1 MAKRWLAGLILLI
14 AMVSCKEAPP
24 VALGLLASDRIEL
37 IADVSEPIKEIL
49 VAEGQGVVAG
59 QLMIVMDSQRI
70 DAQLLMLQATESR
83 LISRLEELENGP
95 REEEIAVLR
104 SQIQAA
110 TLERNYREIEWQRQ
124 VRISER
130 GVGVKEDLDLARVQ
144 FDLALSQLDTVNAQL
159 EELLAGSR
167 PEHIEQARY
176 ELQQAQA
183 QSAALRIDKER
194 LSLKAPAAGF
204 VDSLPF
210 ETGEQPRKGDVLAVL
225 LAGDQ
230 PHARVYVPESL
241 RVGVKHGDTVQVRID
256 GLAGELVGEVRHIAS
271 EASFTPYYS
280 LSAGDRGRL
289 SYLAEIT
296 LPATADRLP
305 DGVPL
310 EVLIG
315 AE

>member
-1 MAKRWLAGLILLI
+1 MADRWLAGLILLT
-14 AMVSCKEAPP
+14 ALASCKEAPP

-37 IADVSEPIKEIL
+37 VADVSEPIKEIL
-49 VAEGQGVVAG
+49 VAEGQGVSAG
-59 QLMIVMDSQRI
+59 QLMVVMDSQRI
-70 DAQLLMLQATESR
+70 DAQLLMLQATELR
-83 LISRLEELENGP
+83 LQSRLEELENGP
-95 REEEIAVLR
+95 REEQIAVLR

-110 TLERNYREIEWQRQ
+110 TLERDYREVEWQRQ
-124 VRISER
+124 VQISER
-130 GVGVKEDLDLARVQ
+130 GLGVTEDLDLSRVQ
-144 FDLALSQLDTVNAQL
+144 LDLALSQLNTLNAQL
-159 EELLAGSR
+159 KELLAGSR
-167 PEHIEQARY
+167 PEQIEQARY
-176 ELQQAQA
+176 ELQQALA

-194 LSLKAPAAGF
+194 LNLKAPTAGF
-204 VDSLPF
+204 VDSLPY
-210 ETGEQPRKGDVLAVL
+210 EIGEQPRKGDILAVL

-241 RVGVKHGDTVQVRID
+241 RMGVKHGDSVHVRID
-256 GLAGELVGEVRHIAS
+256 GLDEELVGEIRHIAS

-296 LPATADRLP
+296 LPSTPDRLP

-310 EVLIG
+310 EVRIG

>member
-1 MAKRWLAGLILLI
+1 MPGRWLAGLILLT
-14 AMVSCKEAPP
+14 VFTSCKEAPP

-37 IADVSEPIKEIL
+37 IADISEPIKEIL
-49 VAEGQGVVAG
+49 VAEGQRVAAG
-59 QLMIVMDSQRI
+59 QLIVIMDSQRI
-70 DAQLLMLQATESR
+70 DAQLLMVQATQSR
-83 LISRLEELENGP
+83 LTARLEELENGP
-95 REEEIAVLR
+95 RGEEVAVLR
-104 SQIQAA
+104 SQIHAA
-110 TLERNYREIEWQRQ
+110 VLEKDYREVEWQRQ
-124 VRISER
+124 VRIGER
-130 GVGVKEDLDLARVQ
+130 GLGVPEDLALAKIQ
-144 FDLALSQLDTVNAQL
+144 FDLAVSRLDTTNAQL

-167 PEHIEQARY
+167 PEHIQQAKY

-183 QSAALRIDKER
+183 QSALLLIDKER
-194 LSLKAPAAGF
+194 LSLKAPASGF

-230 PHARVYVPESL
+230 PHARVYVPASL
-241 RVGVKHGDTVQVRID
+241 RVGVNHGDTVHVRID
-256 GLAGELVGEVRHIAS
+256 GLESEVVGKIKHIAS

-296 LPATADRLP
+296 LPATSERLP

-310 EVLIG
+310 EVRIG